1 MSWAT
6 DSWMRLRSLLSR
18 HDREGQIDDELSL
31 HMEMLVRDL
40 EARGVDPA
48 TARRKAQQRFGD
60 VRAIRKELYRMEN
73 KRVEHERRA
82 TYFDELWQD
91 LRYGARQLLRNRMF
105 TAIVMGTLAIGI
117 GANTAVFSV
126 FKGVFLDPLPY
137 DQPGRLTYVFHGY
150 TDGGCCGPLSGPD
163 FLDLRRMTET
173 FEDLAVI
180 SSGNTSI
187 TGDGDPAVVLGA
199 RISPSM
205 FSLLG
210 VQPVRGRS
218 LVDDDELGDG
228 RVAVLSDG
236 LWRQRLGADAEII
249 GSTIE
254 LNGEPHTVV
263 GVLPPGFSVPSPW
276 YVNQMHD
283 VYVPFAREEI
293 TQARDRHWLLTLG
306 RLKSGVTWETGDEE
320 LKSLSKSLE
329 DQYPETNHQKTT
341 YVFSMHERLVGRVG
355 TQLLLILSAAGF
367 MLLIVC
373 GNVASLLLSRATGRE
388 TEMAI
393 RAAVGAGRARILRQ
407 LLTESMLLSLLGGIA
422 GIALAFGLMS
432 FLRAVIPA
440 DLPRVANI
448 GIDGT
453 VLGFALGISIL
464 TGLAFGLAPALSASR
479 ANLTESLKEGKGT
492 PQSGSR
498 RNLLRG
504 TLVAA
509 QFALALVL
517 ANGAALMVQSYL
529 EFRGM
534 EQGFDPENVLTVNM
548 SMQGERYD
556 DIWARGGFLRQA
568 IERIEAI
575 PGVVA
580 VGAKNRLPL
589 RGGTNSQVWAEDD
602 PERPPSGGPGP
613 LVEFARVSGDYFEA
627 MGVRLL
633 AGRYLT
639 ANDSVAANPGTII
652 NEEMGRRL
660 WPGENPLGKRYS
672 FREEPPNWMTV
683 VGVVEDVRQWGP
695 YRTPRAEHYLPY
707 TAPGWASARRMYLI
721 VKTELD
727 PLSLVGA
734 VREAVTAV
742 DKDQPL
748 SEIRTMEGVLSDQF
762 AGQRFNTMLVGIFA
776 AIALMLVTAG
786 VYGVV
791 SFYVAQSTHEI
802 GVRMALGAGR
812 GRVLKITIL
821 RGLKLAGAGAA
832 IGVGGIFAT
841 TQVVRSLL
849 FGASPVDI
857 PTMLGGVAVLL
868 GVAVLASI
876 VPAHRAASV
885 SPVTAL
891 RSE

>member
-18 HDREGQIDDELSL
+18 KERAAQIDDELSN
-31 HMEMLVRDL
+31 HIDMLVRDL
-40 EARGVDPA
+40 ESAGVDPA
-48 TARRKAQQRFGD
+48 TARREARHRFGN
-60 VRAIRKELYRMEN
+60 VRAIRKELYRMEK

-82 TYFDELWQD
+82 TYFDELRQD
-91 LRYGARQLLRNRMF
+91 LRYGTRQLLRSPLF
-105 TAIVMGTLAIGI
+105 TAIVMATLAIGI

-137 DQPGRLTYVFHGY
+137 DQPDRLTYIFHGD
-150 TDGGCCGPLSGPD
+150 TDGSCCGPLSGPD

-218 LVDDDELGDG
+218 FVDDDELGDG

-236 LWRQRLGADAEII
+236 LWRQRLGADPNIV
-249 GSTIE
+249 GSSLE
-254 LNGEPHTVV
+254 LNGEPHTVI

-283 VYVPFAREEI
+283 VYVPFDREEI
-293 TQARDRHWLLTLG
+293 TQGRDSHWLLTLG
-306 RLKSGVTWETGDEE
+306 RLEPGVTWETGDAE

-329 DQYPETNHQKTT
+329 EKYPETNHKKTT
-341 YVFSMHERLVGRVG
+341 YVFTMHDRLVGRVG

-373 GNVASLLLSRATGRE
+373 GNVASLLLSRATSRE

-393 RAAVGAGRARILRQ
+393 RAAVGAGRTRIIRQ
-407 LLTESMLLSLLGGIA
+407 LLSESILLSLLGGVA
-422 GIALAFGLMS
+422 GVALAFWAMTL
-432 FLRAVIPA
+432 LRAVIPT

-453 VLGFALGISIL
+453 VLGFALGISVL
-464 TGLAFGLAPALSASR
+464 TGLVFGLAPALSASR
-479 ANLTESLKEGKGT
+479 SNLTESLKEGKGT
-492 PQSGSR
+492 PKSGSR
-498 RNLLRG
+498 RNVLRG
-504 TLVAA
+504 ALVAV

-517 ANGAALMVQSYL
+517 ANGAALMLRSYL
-529 EFRGM
+529 GFRGM
-534 EQGFDPENVLTVNM
+534 EQGFDPENVLTVNVT
-548 SMQGERYD
+548 MQGERYD
-556 DIWARGGFLRQA
+556 DIWARGDFLRQA

-575 PGVVA
+575 PGVIA

-627 MGVRLL
+627 MGVSLL

-672 FREEPPNWMTV
+672 FRDDPPNWMTV

-695 YRTPRAEHYLPY
+695 YMTPRAEHYLPY

-734 VREAVTAV
+734 VREAVIAV
-742 DKDQPL
+742 DKDQPI

-762 AGQRFNTMLVGIFA
+762 AGQRFNTLLVGIFA

-791 SFYVAQSTHEI
+791 SFYVAQNTHEI

-812 GRVLKITIL
+812 GRVVGLTIL
-821 RGLKLAGAGAA
+821 RGLRLATVG
-832 IGVGGIFAT
+832 GVVGVFGIFAT
-841 TQVVRSLL
+841 TTVIRSLL

-857 PTMLGGVAVLL
+857 PTMIGGVLVLI
-868 GVAVLASI
+868 GVALVASL

-891 RSE
+891 RSG

>member
-1 MSWAT
+1 MSWVT

-18 HDREGQIDDELSL
+18 KEREEQIDDELSN
-31 HMEMLVRDL
+31 HMTLLVREL
-40 EARGVDPA
+40 ESRGMDSA
-48 TARRKAQQRFGD
+48 TARREARRRFGD
-60 VRAIRKELYRMEN
+60 VRRLRKELYKMES

-82 TYFDELWQD
+82 TYFDELGQD
-91 LRYGARQLLRNRMF
+91 LRYGSRQLLRNPLF
-105 TAIVMGTLAIGI
+105 TAIVMATLAIGI

-137 DQPGRLTYVFHGY
+137 HEADRLTYIFHGQ
-150 TDGGCCGPLSGPD
+150 TDGSCCGPLSGPD
-163 FLDLRRMTET
+163 FLDLRSMTET
-173 FEDLAVI
+173 FEDMAVI
-180 SSGNTSI
+180 NSRNTSL

-210 VQPVRGRS
+210 VQPVLGRS
-218 LVDDDELGDG
+218 LVEEDELGDG

-236 LWRQRLGADAEII
+236 LWRQRLGADPDIV

-254 LNGEPHTVV
+254 LNGDPHTVV

-283 VYVPFAREEI
+283 VYVPFDRADI
-293 TQARDRHWLLTLG
+293 TQERDSHWLLTLG
-306 RLKSGVTWETGDEE
+306 RLAPGVSWETGDAE

-329 DQYPETNHQKTT
+329 EQYPQTNHEKTT
-341 YVFSMHERLVGRVG
+341 YVFTMHDRLVGRVG
-355 TQLLLILSAAGF
+355 TQLLLILTAAGF

-393 RAAVGAGRARILRQ
+393 RAAVGAGRTRIIRQ
-407 LLTESMLLSLLGGIA
+407 LLTESVLLSLLGGA
-422 GIALAFGLMS
+422 GGIALAFWVMNV
-432 FLRAVIPA
+432 LRAVIPT

-453 VLGFALGISIL
+453 VLGFAVGISVV
-464 TGLAFGLAPALSASR
+464 TGLIFGLAPALSASR
-479 ANLTESLKEGKGT
+479 ADLTASLKEGKGT
-492 PQSGSR
+492 PKVGIR

-504 TLVAA
+504 TLVAG

-517 ANGAALMVQSYL
+517 ANGAALMLQSYL
-529 EFRGM
+529 QFRGM
-534 EQGFDPENVLTVNM
+534 EQGFDPENVLTVNVT
-548 SMQGERYD
+548 MQGERYD
-556 DIWARGGFLRQA
+556 DVWARDGFLRQA
-568 IERIEAI
+568 IERIAAI

-602 PERPPSGGPGP
+602 PERPPPGGPGP

-627 MGVRLL
+627 MGVNLL

-660 WPGENPLGKRYS
+660 WPDQNPLGKRYS
-672 FREEPPNWMTV
+672 FRDEPPNWMTV

-707 TAPGWASARRMYLI
+707 TAPGWASARRMFLI
-721 VKTELD
+721 VKTEVD
-727 PLSLVGA
+727 PLSVVA
-734 VREAVTAV
+734 TVREAVTAV
-742 DKDQPL
+742 DKDQPI
-748 SEIRTMEGVLSDQF
+748 SETRTMEGVLSDQF
-762 AGQRFNTMLVGIFA
+762 AGQRFNTLLVGIFA
-776 AIALMLVTAG
+776 AIALVLVTAG

-812 GRVLKITIL
+812 ARVLRLTML
-821 RGLKLAGAGAA
+821 RGLKLAAVGGAF
-832 IGVGGIFAT
+832 GVGGIFAT
-841 TQVVRSLL
+841 TTVIRSLL
-849 FGASPVDI
+849 FGASPVDL
-857 PTMLGGVAVLL
+857 PTMLGGVVVLL
-868 GVAVLASI
+868 GVAVVASL
-876 VPAHRAASV
+876 VPAYRAAGV
-885 SPVTAL
+885 NPVTAL
-891 RSE
+891 RTE